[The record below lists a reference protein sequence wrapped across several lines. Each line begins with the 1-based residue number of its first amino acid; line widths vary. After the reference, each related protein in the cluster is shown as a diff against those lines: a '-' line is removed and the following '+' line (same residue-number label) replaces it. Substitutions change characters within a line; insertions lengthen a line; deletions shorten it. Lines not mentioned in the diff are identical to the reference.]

1 MSKLKKLI
9 KKLLNS
15 GSSFTY
21 QELEFLL
28 GKFKYK
34 QKKTGKTSGSRVAFI
49 RMETKHIIRIHK
61 PHPGNELKKYVKKYI
76 IAELKKEGLI

>member
-9 KKLLNS
+9 NKLLNA

-28 GKFKYK
+28 KKFNYK
-34 QKKTGKTSGSRVAFI
+34 QKTTGKTSGSRVAFI
-49 RMETKHIIRIHK
+49 RTETRHIIRIHK
-61 PHPGNELKKYVKKYI
+61 PHPGNELKRYVKKYI
-76 IAELKKEGLI
+76 IVELKKEGLI